1 MAGMVGSDSSL
12 KVYLP
17 LKFSPNGGH
26 TVTRAGVLSIGQ
38 LKFDEHISLTKIG
51 KSDIL

>member
-1 MAGMVGSDSSL
+1 MEDIPGQG
-12 KVYLP
+12 P
-17 LKFSPNGGH
+17 
-26 TVTRAGVLSIGQ
+26 VLSIGQ